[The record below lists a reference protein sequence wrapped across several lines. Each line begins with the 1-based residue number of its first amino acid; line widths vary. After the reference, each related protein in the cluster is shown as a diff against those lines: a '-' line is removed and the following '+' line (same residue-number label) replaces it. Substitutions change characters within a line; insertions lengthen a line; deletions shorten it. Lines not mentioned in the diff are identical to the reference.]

1 MKRPLILLLAAAC
14 VAAMSV
20 SVHAGKA
27 NADEQALVGD
37 WRGDSI
43 CVVRPSAC
51 HDEKALYHVK
61 KTGDAPDHYTMD
73 LDKIVE
79 GKPDYMGTVECTYAP
94 EKHKLTCSRP
104 NLVLNLT
111 LDGKNLNGTMNLS
124 DGKLWRNITL
134 RHD

>member
-1 MKRPLILLLAAAC
+1 MKKRLILLLAAAGM
-14 VAAMSV
+14 AAMSL
-20 SVHAGKA
+20 SAHAGKA

-61 KTGDAPDHYTMD
+61 KTGNAPNQYSIDA
-73 LDKIVE
+73 DKIVD
-79 GKPDYMGTVECTYAP
+79 GKPEYMGTLECTYAP
-94 EKHKLTCSRP
+94 EKHALACSAR

-111 LDGKNLNGTMNLS
+111 LEGNNLNGPMSLHDAT
-124 DGKLWRNITL
+124 LWRNITL
-134 RHD
+134 RRE